1 MRGMTGAT
9 GHVFGQLDG
18 LASCVEADLQIP
30 TDLEQVQIGKNFE
43 GYSQAEQ
50 VEKLASV
57 LNGIEGLKFDNWEGL
72 TFDERLQV
80 LQEIENQAA
89 ALGGRAPLQVTA
101 HDYGEQGSIF
111 TAGQMS
117 WNTKEILI
125 NEKILK
131 QNSLQAEGNV
141 LDTVLHE
148 GRHAYQFS
156 NLYEKRTEPSNE
168 KYQSWVMNQKTGY
181 LTCERF
187 GFERY
192 SMQPLE
198 LDARVIAEEVRA
210 NVSYR

>member
-1 MRGMTGAT
+1 M
-9 GHVFGQLDG
+9 
-18 LASCVEADLQIP
+18 
-30 TDLEQVQIGKNFE
+30 
-43 GYSQAEQ
+43 
-50 VEKLASV
+50 
-57 LNGIEGLKFDNWEGL
+57 LNDMDGLKFDNWEGL
-72 TFDERLQV
+72 TLDERLQV
-80 LQEIENQAA
+80 LQEVENQAA
-89 ALGGRAPLQVTA
+89 VLGGRAPLRVTA
-101 HDYGEQGSIF
+101 HDYGEQGSIY
-111 TAGQMS
+111 TAGQMR

-125 NEKILK
+125 NEKILM

-168 KYQSWVMNQKTGY
+168 KYQSWLMNQKTGY

-198 LDARVIAEEVRA
+198 LDARVFAEEVRA